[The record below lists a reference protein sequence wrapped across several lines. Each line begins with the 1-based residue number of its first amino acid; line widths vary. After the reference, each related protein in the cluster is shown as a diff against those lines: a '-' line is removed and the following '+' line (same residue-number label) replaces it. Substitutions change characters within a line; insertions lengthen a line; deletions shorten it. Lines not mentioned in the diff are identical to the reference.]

1 MTTKMKTKIFS
12 KENGKNKRLW
22 MFNIL
27 ISPLFF
33 FNIEEGNF
41 RHFQPVLAET
51 NEQN

>member
-1 MTTKMKTKIFS
+1 
-12 KENGKNKRLW
+12 

-33 FNIEEGNF
+33 FNTEEGNF

-51 NEQN
+51 NEQS